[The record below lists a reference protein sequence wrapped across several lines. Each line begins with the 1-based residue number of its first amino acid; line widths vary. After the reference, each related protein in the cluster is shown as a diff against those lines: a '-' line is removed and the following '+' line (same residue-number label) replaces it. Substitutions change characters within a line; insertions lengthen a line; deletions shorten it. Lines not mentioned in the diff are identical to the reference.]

1 MQKRVFQLSWK
12 KENQIGRINKMSD
25 DELILIKKTLESA
38 KTIAMVGVSSVKKE
52 VSTNIRRRPS
62 TIVMKYMQEF
72 GYKVIPVNPFSVGE
86 KVHGETI
93 VGKLSDIKIPID
105 IVGVFRPSRE
115 APMIAEESVKI
126 GAKVF
131 WLQYGIQNQEAE
143 KIAETA
149 NIAYVANK
157 CIKQEYQRLFLK
169 VSPVFPALKN

>member
-1 MQKRVFQLSWK
+1 MLKKVSQHFWK
-12 KENQIGRINKMSD
+12 KENQIGRINKMSS
-25 DELILIKKTLESA
+25 DELIKQTLESA

-72 GYKVIPVNPFSVGE
+72 GYKVIPVNPFSIGE

-93 VGKLSDIKIPID
+93 VGKLNDIKIPID
-105 IVGVFRPSRE
+105 IVDVFRPSKE

-131 WLQYGIQNQEAE
+131 WLQYGIQSDEAK
-143 KIAETA
+143 KIVESKK
-149 NIAYVANK
+149 IFYVSNK

-169 VSPVFPALKN
+169 VSPVFPALKRS